1 MEGICE
7 ILYEYHQANPTAI
20 SEPDF
25 EEDVLEHLAEL
36 GLKSDE
42 DDDDEILSAIEMFHQ
57 CFMPVRSHAFSV
69 PPKILSESAKDILRE
84 KIEYLSSC
92 PQPAQRTKEWY
103 EFRYNL
109 ITASNAYKAFESSQA
124 VQNQLIY
131 EKCSADD
138 PLKEPDA
145 DVKVIQI
152 KSPFTNVN
160 SPMHWGQKYE
170 PVSVLVYENI
180 FGTTVGEFGC
190 IRHREFPF
198 LGASPDGININ
209 PFNPRYG
216 RMLEIKN
223 VVSREIDG
231 IPKKEYWI
239 QMQLQMETCD
249 LDECDFL
256 ENKFMEYADEEAF
269 LSDSM
274 DDAHLLSEEND
285 IKGIIMYFVLPGTD
299 TPFYVYKPLQMLFED
314 FEEWSQEQIWV
325 KHKEK
330 TWIKNLYWW
339 MEECSCVL
347 VERNRMWF
355 KNNIS
360 VLGKLWETV
369 EEERI
374 SGKWTARAPNKRENT
389 FAKETPS
396 GSSAKF
402 DFKTGKFIS
411 F

>member
-1 MEGICE
+1 MDICE
-7 ILYEYHQANPTAI
+7 IIYEYHEENPCAI

-25 EEDVLEHLAEL
+25 EEDLLEHLAQL
-36 GLKSDE
+36 GLKIDEDE
-42 DDDDEILSAIEMFHQ
+42 DDDIKEALDLFYQ
-57 CFMPVRSHAFSV
+57 CFMPVRSRDYS
-69 PPKILSESAKDILRE
+69 PEPILKKDNTAIRE
-84 KIEYLSSC
+84 KLSYLSSC

-124 VQNQLIY
+124 VQNQLIF
-131 EKCSADD
+131 EKCSAE
-138 PLKEPDA
+138 KPDA
-145 DVKVIQI
+145 ADADTKVIQI

-170 PVSVLVYENI
+170 PVSVLVYESI

-190 IRHREFPF
+190 IRHSQFPF

-269 LSDSM
+269 LSDTM
-274 DDAHLLSEEND
+274 DDSHLLTEVNNL
-285 IKGIIMYFVLPGTD
+285 KGIIMYFVLPNSD
-299 TPFYVYKPLQMLFED
+299 TPFYVYKPLNMPFEE
-314 FEEWSQEQIWV
+314 FEEWSQKQIWCE
-325 KHKEK
+325 HKEK
-330 TWIKNLYWW
+330 TWIGNLYWW

-355 KNNIS
+355 KNNIHF
-360 VLGKLWETV
+360 LEKIWKTV

-374 SGKWTARAPNKRENT
+374 TGKWTERSPNKRDTN
-389 FAKETPS
+389 AKDISAAGPI
-396 GSSAKF
+396 AKF
-402 DFKTGKFIS
+402 DSKTGKFILC
-411 F
+411 